1 MKKYKCLVSALLC
14 TAMLFVGCNHNPAT
28 PDDPA
33 DDPTN
38 TEQPGTDE
46 TSKDDKKDDT
56 SKDDA
61 KVTYT
66 ITFDADGGSDVEAI
80 KIEKDAVATEPAKP
94 TKEGY
99 KFLGWYLEDGSVY
112 DWSSK
117 VTGDIKL
124 KAKWT
129 DKNVVSFDSDGGTTI
144 AAQEVKTGDSAT
156 LPKEPVKAS
165 YVFAGWFTDAEKTK
179 AATFPVEISDD
190 TKFYAK
196 WAPLSDYVTYLANDA
211 VKATNATLKGSG
223 INLYYSAEGIDV
235 VEGDQ
240 IFVSAEVEFSEKTTS
255 KNLAIQC
262 NLKDYEYG
270 TETLSDWQCLLYNKY
285 SDSFHSG
292 KETILTT
299 YTILDRNAGKL
310 QNIQIILQNPDE
322 TKAITATV
330 TNVKLIYIPKAT
342 IDTVYPILYSKTMDY
357 TFVEDG
363 TTGVKFD
370 IDGTFNATKGIA
382 KGEQLTF
389 TFTVPNAT
397 DLNDF
402 DNVYAMG
409 NWYLGGDGKPA
420 WKDNWFGK
428 NKGLTTITVE
438 SPTLTTEIG
447 VGELSGKFGLQAGS
461 ARTIEGAT
469 FTIRKAPLF

>member
-211 VKATNATLKGSG
+211 VKATDASLKGSG
-223 INLYYSAEGIDV
+223 IGLYYSETGIEV
-235 VEGDQ
+235 SEGDK
-240 IFVSAEVEFSEKTTS
+240 IFITAKVKFSGTTTS
-255 KNLAIQC
+255 KNLAVQS
-262 NLKDYEYG
+262 NLKDYQYG
-270 TETLSDWQCLLYNKY
+270 TQTLADWQCLLYNQY
-285 SDSFHSG
+285 SDNFHSG
-292 KETILTT
+292 EETILTT
-299 YTILDRNAGKL
+299 YTILDRNAGIL
-310 QNIQIILQNPDE
+310 NNVQIILQNPDE
-322 TKAITATV
+322 STGISATV
-330 TNVKLIYIPKAT
+330 TDVKLIYIPKANLD
-342 IDTVYPILYSKTMDY
+342 IVYPILYKKTGDIEL
-357 TFVEDG
+357 TPNKDRGVEF
-363 TTGVKFD
+363 T
-370 IDGTFNATKGIA
+370 IDGEYNKTKGIA
-382 KGEQLTF
+382 KGEQVNFTLT
-389 TFTVPNAT
+389 VAEGSN
-397 DLNDF
+397 LNDF
-402 DNVYAMG
+402 KNAYAVG
-409 NWYLGGDGKPA
+409 NWCS
-420 WKDNWFGK
+420 DNWLDNWMGANSGK
-428 NKGLTTITVE
+428 TSVSIG
-438 SPTLTTEIG
+438 SPIITTEIG
-447 VGELSGKFGLQAGS
+447 VGELKGAFGLQS
-461 ARTIEGAT
+461 DSITSSHTLTGAT
-469 FTIRKAPLF
+469 FEVRKTPVF